1 MLPWQQ
7 KYFNF
12 LFQLTNNED
21 VLVSVLVNSPWVID
35 TELV

>member
-7 KYFNF
+7 KSFNF

-21 VLVSVLVNSPWVID
+21 VLFLVSVFSPWVID